1 VGEYDAA
8 GAPIEET
15 VWLGDTPVAV
25 VRPAAGGGSEVFF
38 VWTDQLDTPRVISDD
53 AVMGS
58 PA

>member
-1 VGEYDAA
+1 
-8 GAPIEET
+8 

-53 AVMGS
+53 QNVAGTCNLTRVGI
-58 PA
+58 